1 MVKSQKSWSEEKV
14 VNFRSAFLFPERK
27 QEAVTQG
34 GTRGIDHLMCRRTQG
49 AGIVKDWEDKQN
61 CSRILDTLT

>member
-34 GTRGIDHLMCRRTQG
+34 GTRGIDHLTLRTQG
-49 AGIVKDWEDKQN
+49 ASIIKGREEKQDSG
-61 CSRILDTLT
+61 CIPDTFT